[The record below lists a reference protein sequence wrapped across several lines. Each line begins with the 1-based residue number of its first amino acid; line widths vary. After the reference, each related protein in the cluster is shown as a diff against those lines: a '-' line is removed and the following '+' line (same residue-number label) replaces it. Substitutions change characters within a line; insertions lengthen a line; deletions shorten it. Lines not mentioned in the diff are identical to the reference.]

1 MTQRDGLMAIMAG
14 SSIAPLNGIGFG
26 TWAWGNKAVWGYD
39 AQRDDNRLRATF
51 RQALSSG
58 LNLIDTA
65 DSYGTGSLSG
75 RSEALLGDFIA
86 ELPALRRSQLTVATK
101 LAPFPW
107 RWGRRG
113 FDAAFESSRTRLKGQ
128 LRRVQLHWSTAR
140 YAPWQEICLL
150 DGLAELVLAGRVHE
164 LGVSNLGPK
173 RLVLLH
179 RLSLAKA
186 RSGLCSSATAPAAA
200 AL

>member
-1 MTQRDGLMAIMAG
+1 MAIMAG

-39 AQRDDNRLRATF
+39 AQRDDARLRTTF

-86 ELPALRRSQLTVATK
+86 ELPSLRRSQLTVATK
-101 LAPFPW
+101 LAPF
-107 RWGRRG
+107 
-113 FDAAFESSRTRLKGQ
+113 
-128 LRRVQLHWSTAR
+128 
-140 YAPWQEICLL
+140 
-150 DGLAELVLAGRVHE
+150 
-164 LGVSNLGPK
+164 
-173 RLVLLH
+173 H
-179 RLSLAKA
+179 RH
-186 RSGLCSSATAPAAA
+186 RSGDRQEPPLAI
-200 AL
+200 